1 MELGSHL
8 SFFGL
13 CCLLFLTFHLYDFS
27 TLHLQTP
34 VVHSCSVVRRAG
46 SSDLHGLP
54 LLDVKLEGTTVE
66 EAKTAKCLK
75 DIAVLSENS
84 KGSSSFIGQ
93 VQATSCVGPIVTG

>member
-1 MELGSHL
+1 MVSR
-8 SFFGL
+8 
-13 CCLLFLTFHLYDFS
+13 LLFLTFHLYDFS

-34 VVHSCSVVRRAG
+34 MVHSCSVVRRAG

-75 DIAVLSENS
+75 GHMLYSLKIQKAVAVS
-84 KGSSSFIGQ
+84 
-93 VQATSCVGPIVTG
+93 